1 MSDMRDI
8 LKRALPQADENALD
22 RFEIYHRLLSEW
34 NEKMNLTAITDPV
47 EVAEKHFADSL
58 AALPWLKPGMKV
70 IDVGTGAGFPG
81 VPLLIME
88 PDLELTLADS
98 LNKRLTF
105 LDALLRELGLAA
117 AMVHGRAEDLGQN
130 RLYRERYDV
139 ALSRA
144 VASLPV
150 LLELTTPFVKV
161 GGSAIAYKG
170 DASEELESA
179 KSAAF
184 LLHVKLRQ
192 VELESNLGKR
202 CLIFADKTAPTPKQT
217 TARFA
222 PVYAAISFSKRSTN
236 LPTEETNVVSIHSFR
251 YFFSLPTKTG
261 TARGVNSWLPY
272 TDLIKSI
279 TF

>member
-1 MSDMRDI
+1 MSETRDL
-8 LKRALPQADENALD
+8 LKRALPQADERALD
-22 RFEIYHRLLSEW
+22 RFELYRRLLAEW
-34 NEKMNLTAITDPV
+34 NERMNLTAITDPG

-58 AALPWLKPGMKV
+58 AALPYLKAGMRV

-88 PDLELTLADS
+88 PGLRLTLADS

-105 LDALLRELGLAA
+105 LDSLLKELDLTAEL
-117 AMVHGRAEDLGQN
+117 VHGRAEDLGQN
-130 RLYRERYDV
+130 KLYREQFDA

-170 DASEELESA
+170 DAAQELQTA

-184 LLHVKLRQ
+184 LLHVQLKQ
-192 VELESNLGKR
+192 VDLDSPLGRR
-202 CLIFADKTAPTPKQT
+202 CLVFADKVAPTPK
-217 TARFA
+217 
-222 PVYAAISFSKRSTN
+222 VYPRKA
-236 LPTEETNVVSIHSFR
+236 
-251 YFFSLPTKTG
+251 G
-261 TARGVNSWLPY
+261 TPNKKPL
-272 TDLIKSI
+272 
-279 TF
+279 